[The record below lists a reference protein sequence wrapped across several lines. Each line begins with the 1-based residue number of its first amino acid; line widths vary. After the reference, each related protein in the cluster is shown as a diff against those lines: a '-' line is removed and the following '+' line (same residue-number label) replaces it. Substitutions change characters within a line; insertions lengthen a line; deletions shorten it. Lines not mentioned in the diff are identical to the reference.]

1 MKNNSN
7 LSTRSSA
14 SRKAP
19 TASKTSAVDRK
30 ITRKAQTKQFS
41 FAKIGIVPPD
51 EYRSKIVGLE
61 DSRTKAGEDAIDVL
75 YELTS
80 ASEKKFHVRMR
91 YPLDGYFF
99 EELCDALL
107 DAGLTEDSKLSE
119 AVGLEEQVVLGYP
132 NGERIG
138 SFVSRCPADRK
149 VSIGKV
155 GSSKVAEDHESEA
168 FDEDD
173 QAEDDVEDDEFAD
186 LVDFLEE
193 ED

>member
-1 MKNNSN
+1 MPVKGSG
-7 LSTRSSA
+7 

-80 ASEKKFHVRMR
+80 ASGKKFHVRMR

-107 DAGLTEDSKLSE
+107 DAGLTEDSKLSD
-119 AVGLEEQVVLGYP
+119 AVGLEEQVVLDYE

-138 SFVSRCPADRK
+138 SFVSRSPVSRK
-149 VSIGKV
+149 ASNGK
-155 GSSKVAEDHESEA
+155 GSCSEA
-168 FDEDD
+168 VEGEETEAVEDEDQD
-173 QAEDDVEDDEFAD
+173 EEDFDDDSEFD
-186 LVDFLEE
+186 DFLE
-193 ED
+193 DTDD